1 MKITQITP
9 GLISIPPNGWGA
21 IEKVIWNYKLQ
32 FEKMGHI
39 CDIKYLNDVVKS
51 ETDIIHIHVANL
63 AVEANKRGIPYIFS
77 LHDHHV
83 FRHGKNSSTYQQNLE
98 AIKGSI
104 ISFTHAEFLV
114 DYFDDT
120 DKLFYLTHG
129 VDTDLFKLPKKE
141 VGTHKLLCI
150 ANNGYADNQSYDR
163 KGFRYAIEAARE
175 LNLDI
180 TIVGPPNNMNF
191 FNTNEDLL
199 SYSKL
204 NIISNNPSD
213 SELLNI
219 INDHTIFIH
228 ASELEAGHPN
238 LTLLE
243 TISCGMPIVGTY
255 DGSHKIEGL
264 YKVDRN
270 TESVKNGIISV
281 IQNYP
286 IYVKNT
292 EIDRS
297 YYDWSKVCERLVKMY
312 NDVLVIQKE
321 YTSDISR
328 NLFIQTFNNTTFNN
342 KKDNSSYTINVNFVD
357 GPTVEIIGDKEDE
370 YLIEFIEPNGIV
382 SHTSTIKNNMWT
394 KSNKKYYVD
403 WRIKV
408 SNSDGVIINHK
419 YLFEGSRI
427 FIVFDS
433 GSLGDS
439 IAWMPYVD
447 EFRKKHNCHVIC
459 STFKNDLFESVY
471 PEIEFVSPGTVVHN
485 ILGMYKLGWF
495 YDSSMEPVLPS
506 TIPLQK
512 AACNILGLEFNE
524 IITKIDF
531 TPKERPYPEK
541 YICIATNSTA
551 GCKLWNNPTGWIEL
565 TKFLK
570 NKGYRVINISK
581 DGDKYDGVENL
592 IDDSLSNTMNVI
604 SHSEFVIGLSS
615 GLSWLSWALNK
626 HVVMISNFTEPDH
639 EFTLNST
646 RIINHSVCNSC
657 WNNPLFL
664 FNKGDWFWCP
674 EHKNTERHFE
684 CHKSITSEMVINQIQ
699 HLLN

>member
-1 MKITQITP
+1 M
-9 GLISIPPNGWGA
+9 
-21 IEKVIWNYKLQ
+21 
-32 FEKMGHI
+32 
-39 CDIKYLNDVVKS
+39 
-51 ETDIIHIHVANL
+51 
-63 AVEANKRGIPYIFS
+63 
-77 LHDHHV
+77 
-83 FRHGKNSSTYQQNLE
+83 
-98 AIKGSI
+98 
-104 ISFTHAEFLV
+104 
-114 DYFDDT
+114 
-120 DKLFYLTHG
+120 
-129 VDTDLFKLPKKE
+129 
-141 VGTHKLLCI
+141 
-150 ANNGYADNQSYDR
+150 
-163 KGFRYAIEAARE
+163 
-175 LNLDI
+175 
-180 TIVGPPNNMNF
+180 
-191 FNTNEDLL
+191 
-199 SYSKL
+199 YS
-204 NIISNNPSD
+204 
-213 SELLNI
+213 
-219 INDHTIFIH
+219 
-228 ASELEAGHPN
+228 
-238 LTLLE
+238 
-243 TISCGMPIVGTY
+243 
-255 DGSHKIEGL
+255 
-264 YKVDRN
+264 
-270 TESVKNGIISV
+270 
-281 IQNYP
+281 
-286 IYVKNT
+286 
-292 EIDRS
+292 
-297 YYDWSKVCERLVKMY
+297 
-312 NDVLVIQKE
+312 DVLVIQKE

-342 KKDNSSYTINVNFVD
+342 KKDNSLYTINVNFVD

-512 AACNILGLEFNE
+512 AACNILGLEFHE
-524 IITKIDF
+524 IKTKIDF

-551 GCKLWNNPTGWIEL
+551 GCKLWNNPTGWVEL

-581 DGDKYDGVENL
+581 DGDKYEGVENL